1 MFRYMIKFSD
11 IFLYEVRDSCLGS
24 DMFVL
29 RFCRVHFA
37 FAVPLYPRIETDHF
51 TVVGLVTWS
60 LNDSEAGVDLVLI
73 QTSLLL
79 LCKSSC
85 SYAN

>member
-11 IFLYEVRDSCLGS
+11 IFLYEVRDSRLGS

-37 FAVPLYPRIETDHF
+37 IAVPLYPRIETDHF
-51 TVVGLVTWS
+51 TVVGL
-60 LNDSEAGVDLVLI
+60 DLVS
-73 QTSLLL
+73 Q
-79 LCKSSC
+79 
-85 SYAN
+85 